1 VPSRGSDKADITII
15 GAGVIGLA
23 VASQVAK
30 EGRQVYII
38 EQSDTFGKE
47 TSSRNSQIIHSGI
60 YYPPGSLKAET
71 CLEGN
76 AIIYEVCQKHGI
88 GFEKTGKLIVAT
100 SNKERRVLES
110 LLENG
115 KRNGVQGLAMLSEAK
130 VKEMEPNVK
139 GKAAIFS
146 PSSGVIDSHALMQ
159 YFDYSAREKGVKTA
173 YRSRVVGIEKSADG
187 YEIIIEDSSGR
198 SSFPTRVLI
207 NCAGLNSDKIAE
219 FAGID
224 IDRAGYRL
232 HYCKGEYF
240 SVGNNKNKMVKRLI
254 YPVPE
259 PDRASLGIHLT
270 LDISGRMR
278 LGPNARYVDEIDY
291 SVDQKQKTSFY
302 DSVKWFLPFIE
313 YEDLEPE
320 MAGIR
325 PKLQGPGE
333 PFRDFVIKHEAER
346 GLPGLINLIGIESP
360 GLTSA
365 PSIAR
370 RVEDLVKEIL

>member
-1 VPSRGSDKADITII
+1 VPSRGLDKAEITII

-23 VASQVAK
+23 VASRVAR

-38 EQSDTFGKE
+38 EQNDSFGKE
-47 TSSRNSQIIHSGI
+47 TSSRNSEIIHSGI
-60 YYPPGSLKAET
+60 YYPPGSLKAKT

-76 AIIYEVCQKHGI
+76 AILYEICQKYGI
-88 GFEKTGKLIVAT
+88 GYKKTGKLIVAT
-100 SNKERRVLES
+100 NEQETEELES
-110 LLENG
+110 LFENG
-115 KRNGVQGLAMLSEAK
+115 KQNGVRGLVMLPEAK
-130 VKEMEPNVK
+130 VKRMEPNVK
-139 GKAAIFS
+139 AIAAIFA
-146 PSSGVIDSHALMQ
+146 PSSGVIDSHALMK
-159 YFDYSAREKGVKTA
+159 YFDFKSREGGARTA
-173 YRSRVVGIEKSADG
+173 YRSKVVGIEKSADG
-187 YEIIIEDSSGR
+187 YEITIEDSSGT

-219 FAGID
+219 LAGID
-224 IDRAGYRL
+224 IDRAGYKL

-240 SVGNNKNKMVKRLI
+240 SVGNNKNQLVKRLI

-259 PDRASLGIHLT
+259 PNRASLGIHLT

-291 SVDQKQKTSFY
+291 SVDQQQKGDFY
-302 DSVKWFLPFIE
+302 NSVKGFLPFIE

-333 PFRDFVIKHEAER
+333 PFRDFVIRHEGDK

-365 PSIAR
+365 PAIAGY
-370 RVEDLVKEIL
+370 VERLVNEIL

>member
-1 VPSRGSDKADITII
+1 MPSRGSDKAEITII

-23 VASQVAK
+23 VASRVAR
-30 EGRQVYII
+30 ENRQVYII
-38 EQSDTFGKE
+38 EQNDSFGKE

-60 YYPPGSLKAET
+60 YYPPGSLKAGT

-76 AIIYEVCQKHGI
+76 TIIYEICPKYGI
-88 GFEKTGKLIVAT
+88 AAKKTGKLIVAT
-100 SNKERRVLES
+100 NEQESGELEL

-115 KRNGVQGLAMLSEAK
+115 KQNGVRGLAMLSAGK

-146 PSSGVIDSHALMQ
+146 PSSGVIDSHALMK
-159 YFDYSAREKGVKTA
+159 YLDYSAREKGAKTA
-173 YRSRVVGIEKSADG
+173 YRSKVVAIEKSADG
-187 YEIIIEDSSGR
+187 YEITIEDSSGT
-198 SSFPTRVLI
+198 SSFLSRVVI

-219 FAGID
+219 LAGID
-224 IDRAGYRL
+224 IDKAGYRL

-240 SVGNNKNKMVKRLI
+240 SVGNNKSRLVKRPI

-259 PDRASLGIHLT
+259 PNVASMGIHAT
-270 LDISGRMR
+270 LDIDGRMR

-291 SVDQKQKTSFY
+291 SVDQQQKGDFY
-302 DSVKWFLPFIE
+302 NSVKGFLPFIE

-320 MAGIR
+320 VAGIR

-333 PFRDFVIKHEAER
+333 PFRDFVISHEDSK

-365 PSIAR
+365 PAIAR
-370 RVEDLVKEIL
+370 RVERLVNEIL